1 LSSVALL
8 VNNKNTGISKMKR
21 PRLYTEV

>member
-1 LSSVALL
+1 LSFVALL